1 METNDEVGS
10 VRREHRVTAGRTQD
24 EYDRLLASTVGLPN
38 GAHIK
43 PKVVQHIDFY
53 GNGTTYNVQTVRTD
67 EGVTVFIAQQ
77 NSQGAVRYILPP
89 AVLAMIDRQRKSIST
104 QVRRRNGKRI
114 AEERA
119 ASGLKPGFM
128 K

>member
-1 METNDEVGS
+1 MTIKKAKPILWCREVFGEDAF
-10 VRREHRVTAGRTQD
+10 VDGD
-24 EYDRLLASTVGLPN
+24 GNLLSN

-77 NSQGAVRYILPP
+77 NSQRAVRYILPP
-89 AVLAMIDRQRKSIST
+89 AVLAMIDRQRASLTKQI
-104 QVRRRNGKRI
+104 RRRNGQRI